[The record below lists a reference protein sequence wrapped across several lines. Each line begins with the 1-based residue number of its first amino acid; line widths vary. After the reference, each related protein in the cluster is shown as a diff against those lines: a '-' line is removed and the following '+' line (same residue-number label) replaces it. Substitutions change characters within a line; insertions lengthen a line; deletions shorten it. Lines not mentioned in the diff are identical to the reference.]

1 MTDREPVLG
10 GPRTKQPL
18 QQLEDFIGRLGAEF
32 GLEPNEFLGLSNDFR
47 SLAEFYRLGTLAL
60 HDSGATDL

>member
-1 MTDREPVLG
+1 
-10 GPRTKQPL
+10 L